1 MSLARWSPDSKA
13 FVVQKAMQNCT
24 EVDRKYNYGNQIFNI
39 QFMQVYKMAKKA
51 DGSLGDFSVAVSFPK
66 VQMMPK
72 RKQGS
77 IIARCI

>member
-1 MSLARWSPDSKA
+1 
-13 FVVQKAMQNCT
+13 
-24 EVDRKYNYGNQIFNI
+24 
-39 QFMQVYKMAKKA
+39 MQVYKMAKKA

-66 VQMMPK
+66 VQLMPK